1 MTKKQREAVA
11 VMVNQDVPCPGK
23 YDNFKQFYDRSKHR
37 AVSMGKKKVILIISP
52 ESISKDLKTMRFVN
66 LLLLRQLRKTINQA

>member
-1 MTKKQREAVA
+1 MFLAVKSELVTHPMLTFVKKNKRLVTVDIWA
-11 VMVNQDVPCPGK
+11 
-23 YDNFKQFYDRSKHR
+23 
-37 AVSMGKKKVILIISP
+37 AVSMEKEKIILMISP